1 MNKLYLLGV
10 AAAILASC
18 APQLPKDQYLLN
30 GSIQGVDGQYIYMA
44 YAPNDTTTVK
54 DSALIAN
61 GTFEF
66 KGSLDKPYRS
76 VSLYMGDPYDYMN
89 RQRCGFYMEP
99 KAMTITI
106 DTATFSKPT
115 ITGSFTQAQ
124 VDSLEAE
131 VARIM
136 NEAKPIQDA
145 IAAETDHEKASALRE
160 QMEPYYEQAKKAQLA
175 FLKTHPD
182 SYAAPYYMRFLMG
195 NMTYQEIK
203 EIYGNFSSNVKKY
216 GDVKEIEEELASL
229 AKVQP
234 GQPAPDFVTLNIN
247 GDSIRFS
254 EAVKGK
260 YVLLDFWASWC
271 VPCRKSFPHVKELYK
286 KYHNKGLDVFCVA
299 DNDGQP
305 DVWRKAVKDDGVEMF
320 HHVLR
325 GMKIID
331 RKTFKMDKTNDISN
345 KYAIHY
351 LPTKYLIDKDFKI
364 IGKFNDEELDA
375 KLEEI
380 FNSRTLN

>member
-1 MNKLYLLGV
+1 MKKILISGV
-10 AAAILASC
+10 AAAILAGC
-18 APQLPKDQYLLN
+18 APQLPKDQFLLN
-30 GSIQGVDGQYIYMA
+30 GSIQGADGQYIYMT
-44 YAPNDTTTVK
+44 YATNDTTTVK
-54 DSALIAN
+54 DSALITN
-61 GTFEF
+61 GTFKF
-66 KGSLDKPYRS
+66 KGNLEAPYRT
-76 VSLYMGDPYDYMN
+76 VSLYMGNPYDYMN
-89 RQRCGFYMEP
+89 RQRCGIYIEP
-99 KAMTITI
+99 QIMTITI
-106 DTATFSKPT
+106 DTAKFSKPV

-124 VDSLEAE
+124 VDSLEAQ
-131 VARIM
+131 VAQIM
-136 NEAKPIQDA
+136 NVAKPIQDA

-160 QMEPYYEQAKKAQLA
+160 QMEPYYEQAQQAQLA

-195 NMTYQEIK
+195 NMTYGEIK
-203 EIYGNFSSNVKKY
+203 EIYDNFSNNVKRY
-216 GDVKEIEEELASL
+216 GDVKEIEDELASL
-229 AKVQP
+229 ANVQP
-234 GQPAPDFVTLNIN
+234 GQPAPDFVTLDVN

-286 KYHNKGLDVFCVA
+286 KYHDKGLDVFCVA

-305 DVWRKAVKDDGVEMF
+305 DVWRKAIKDDGVEMF

-331 RKTFKMDKTNDISN
+331 RKTFKVDKTNDISD

-364 IGKFNDEELDA
+364 IGKFNDEELNA
-375 KLEEI
+375 KLKELFKE
-380 FNSRTLN
+380 

>member
-1 MNKLYLLGV
+1 MKKLLFSGV
-10 AAAILASC
+10 AATILASC
-18 APQLPKDQYLLN
+18 APQLPKDQYMLN
-30 GSIQGVDGQYIYMA
+30 GNIQGTDGQYIYMA
-44 YAPNDTTTVK
+44 YATDDTTTVK
-54 DSALIAN
+54 DSALITN

-66 KGSLDKPYRS
+66 KGNLETPYRI

-89 RQRCGFYMEP
+89 RQRCQLYMEP
-99 KAMTITI
+99 KTMTITI
-106 DTATFSKPT
+106 DTANFNKPA

-124 VDSLEAE
+124 VDSLEAQ
-131 VARIM
+131 VAQIM
-136 NEAKPIQDA
+136 NAAKPIQDA
-145 IAAETDHEKASALRE
+145 IATETDHEKASALRE
-160 QMEPYYEQAKKAQLA
+160 QMEPYYEQAQQAQLT

-182 SYAAPYYMRFLMG
+182 SYAAPSYMRFLMG
-195 NMTYQEIK
+195 NMTYGEIK
-203 EIYGNFSSNVKKY
+203 EIYDNFSDNVKKY
-216 GDVKEIEEELASL
+216 GDVKEIEDELTSL
-229 AKVQP
+229 ANVQP
-234 GQPAPDFVTLNIN
+234 GQPAPDFATLDVN

-299 DNDGQP
+299 DNDSQP
-305 DVWRKAVKDDGVEMF
+305 DAWRKAIKDDGVEMF

-331 RKTFKMDKTNDISN
+331 RKTYTMDKTNDISD

-364 IGKFNDEELDA
+364 IGKFNDEELNA
-375 KLEEI
+375 KLKELFKE
-380 FNSRTLN
+380 

>member
-1 MNKLYLLGV
+1 MKKLLISGV
-10 AAAILASC
+10 ATAILASC

-44 YAPNDTTTVK
+44 YATDDETTVK
-54 DSALIAN
+54 DSALITN
-61 GTFEF
+61 GAFEF
-66 KGSLDKPYRS
+66 KGNLETPYRS
-76 VSLYMGDPYDYMN
+76 VSIYMGNPYDYKN
-89 RQRCGFYMEP
+89 NQRCWFYMEP
-99 KAMTITI
+99 KMMTITI
-106 DTATFSKPT
+106 DTAEFSKPM

-124 VDSLEAE
+124 TDSLEAQI
-131 VARIM
+131 AQIM
-136 NEAKPIQDA
+136 DAAMPILDA
-145 IAAETDHEKASALRE
+145 IATETDHEKAAALRE
-160 QMEPYYEQAKKAQLA
+160 QMEPYYEQEQQARLT

-182 SYAAPYYMRFLMG
+182 SYAAPYYMRSLMG
-195 NMTYQEIK
+195 NMTYEEIK
-203 EIYGNFSSNVKKY
+203 EIYENFSDNVKKY
-216 GDVKEIEEELASL
+216 GDVKEIENELASL
-229 AKVQP
+229 ANVQP
-234 GQPAPDFVTLNIN
+234 GQPAPDFATLDVN

-286 KYHNKGLDVFCVA
+286 KYHDKGLDVFCVA
-299 DNDGQP
+299 DNDSQP
-305 DVWRKAVKDDGVEMF
+305 EVWRKAIKDDGLEMF

-331 RKTFKMDKTNDISN
+331 RKTYKMDRTNDISD

-375 KLEEI
+375 KLKEI
-380 FNSRTLN
+380 FKE

>member
-1 MNKLYLLGV
+1 MKKLLISGV
-10 AAAILASC
+10 AVAILASC
-18 APQLPKDQYLLN
+18 APQLPKNQYLLN

-44 YAPNDTTTVK
+44 YATDDETTVK
-54 DSALIAN
+54 DSALITN
-61 GTFEF
+61 GAFEF
-66 KGSLDKPYRS
+66 KGNLETPYRS
-76 VSLYMGDPYDYMN
+76 VSIYMGNPYDYKN
-89 RQRCGFYMEP
+89 NQRCWFYMEP
-99 KAMTITI
+99 KMMAITI
-106 DTATFSKPT
+106 DTAEFSKPV

-124 VDSLEAE
+124 TDSLEAQI
-131 VARIM
+131 AQIM
-136 NEAKPIQDA
+136 DAAKPIQDA

-160 QMEPYYEQAKKAQLA
+160 QMEPYYEQTQQARLA

-182 SYAAPYYMRFLMG
+182 SYAAPNYMRSLMG
-195 NMTYQEIK
+195 NMTYGEIK
-203 EIYGNFSSNVKKY
+203 EIYDNFSDNVKKY
-216 GDVKEIEEELASL
+216 GDMKEIENELSSL
-229 AKVQP
+229 ANVQP
-234 GQPAPDFVTLNIN
+234 GQPAPDFATLDVN

-286 KYHNKGLDVFCVA
+286 KYHDKGLDVFCVA

-305 DVWRKAVKDDGVEMF
+305 DIWRKAIKDDGVEMF

-325 GMKIID
+325 GLKIID
-331 RKTFKMDKTNDISN
+331 RKTYKMDKTNDISD

-375 KLEEI
+375 KLKELFKE
-380 FNSRTLN
+380 

>member
-1 MNKLYLLGV
+1 MKKLLISGV
-10 AAAILASC
+10 AVAILASC
-18 APQLPKDQYLLN
+18 APQLPKNQYLLN

-44 YAPNDTTTVK
+44 YATDDETTVK
-54 DSALIAN
+54 DSALITN
-61 GTFEF
+61 GAFEF
-66 KGSLDKPYRS
+66 KGNLETPYRS
-76 VSLYMGDPYDYMN
+76 VSIYMGNPYDYKN
-89 RQRCGFYMEP
+89 NQRCWFYMEP
-99 KAMTITI
+99 KMMTITI
-106 DTATFSKPT
+106 DTAEFSKPV

-124 VDSLEAE
+124 TDSLEAQI
-131 VARIM
+131 AQIM
-136 NEAKPIQDA
+136 DAAKPIQDA

-160 QMEPYYEQAKKAQLA
+160 QMEPYYEQTQQARLA

-182 SYAAPYYMRFLMG
+182 SYAAPNYMRSLMG
-195 NMTYQEIK
+195 NMTYGEIK
-203 EIYGNFSSNVKKY
+203 EIYDNFSDNVKKY
-216 GDVKEIEEELASL
+216 GDMKEIENELSSL
-229 AKVQP
+229 ANVQP
-234 GQPAPDFVTLNIN
+234 GQPAPDFATLDVN

-286 KYHNKGLDVFCVA
+286 KYHDKGLDVFCVA

-305 DVWRKAVKDDGVEMF
+305 DIWRKAIKDDGVEMF

-325 GMKIID
+325 GLKIID
-331 RKTFKMDKTNDISN
+331 RKTYKMDKTNDISD

-375 KLEEI
+375 KLKELFKE
-380 FNSRTLN
+380 